1 MHQRQKE
8 AHELQVESRSEALLA
23 HDAIAHDA
31 LLSTLTSEL
40 RLAKEFHHLISRQL
54 GFTDD
59 MALGEGGRGDLAQLQ
74 ADVVK
79 CEAAVGEAKI
89 LLKSAN

>member
-8 AHELQVESRSEALLA
+8 AHELQVQSRSEALLA
-23 HDAIAHDA
+23 HDV